1 LIRQGY
7 QTVDYLA
14 YLRLEIARVEALHKR
29 KDDKKHKD
37 KVNNGK
43 RSSTSRAFKLPS
55 LVKCIMELLH
65 NTDCVLIR
73 DADRVSVISDSALL
87 KPKTLSV

>member
-37 KVNNGK
+37 KVNNGN
-43 RSSTSRAFKLPS
+43 RIMFIAMIQGPMLTECIEDIILSLPS
-55 LVKCIMELLH
+55 
-65 NTDCVLIR
+65 
-73 DADRVSVISDSALL
+73 
-87 KPKTLSV
+87 